1 MAVPAFLRN
10 LFRSAA
16 KVSNGREREIYRGGT
31 LTVAEPMLMTIKASE
46 RGFYRTLLV
55 TRDIDDGELAVP
67 HKLLLDVVRNN
78 VSQADTRRKV
88 VPRLPSVIP
97 RLMRSLRDPDSS
109 AKDYVEIIN
118 KDPAMSAAVI
128 KLANSAYFNP
138 ASQAINSIELSV
150 VTLGI
155 AGLRTVLSAAV
166 MQPIIQRKSHYFS
179 EFGQGLWQH
188 SLCCAVA
195 CEILAHQRGLGPYQA
210 YLMGLTHDIGKI
222 TIFSE
227 ICKQVQANGGG
238 QSPGYQTFA
247 PLMMQMSAQL
257 SYWIARDWELSDQ
270 ICAALEQ
277 QVDLKAGKRVGPYG
291 HLLFQANLLCEV
303 YASGRHR
310 DPELSQ
316 HLIEELAL
324 PPEIF
329 ETLDQLALEI

>member
-1 MAVPAFLRN
+1 MAVPTFLRN
-10 LFRSAA
+10 FFRSAA
-16 KVSNGREREIYRGGT
+16 KVGNGRERDIYNSES
-31 LTVAEPMLMTIKASE
+31 LTVAEPMLMSIKAAE

-55 TRDIDDGELAVP
+55 SRDIEEEQLTVP
-67 HKLLLDVVRNN
+67 HKLLLDAVRNN
-78 VSQADTRRKV
+78 VSQVDTRRKV

-138 ASQAINSIELSV
+138 ASQPINGIELAV

-166 MQPIIQRKSHYFS
+166 MQPIIQRKSNYFS

-195 CEILAHQRGLGPYQA
+195 CEILAHQRGLEPYHA
-210 YLMGLTHDIGKI
+210 YLMGLSHDIGKI

-227 ICKQVQANGGG
+227 ICKQLRAQGAGQA
-238 QSPGYQTFA
+238 PGYQTFA

-270 ICAALEQ
+270 ICSALEQ
-277 QVDLKAGKRVGPYG
+277 QVDLKVGKQVGPYG

-303 YASGRHR
+303 HASGRHR

-329 ETLDQLALEI
+329 DTLDQLSVEI